1 MVRVFL
7 RLVKQA
13 LFVALLLPVIVAACS
28 RVLNGLPFT
37 TVYIALLLSLGVG
50 GIGVWLLLTIVFRRF
65 HGQIDELSACQTR
78 FLDALPPRILPWAV
92 AGSAGASLALELA
105 VIRWQGTVWEIFAF
119 YKNYGLLSCFA
130 GLGLGYALSRRDR
143 IPMILSLPLLLVQA
157 VLFVGLR
164 HGLPGP
170 ELKSLMATPV
180 REQLN
185 MGFLTSTH
193 PAHLV
198 AAYSFLG
205 TVMMLTAL
213 AFLPVGQVCG
223 RLLDRMAALPGYG
236 LNLLGSIG
244 GTLFVMGLSLL
255 WTPPVLWFVPC
266 AGVLVL
272 LQAFGRRALA
282 VGALSTFAMV
292 CALDWPVSFLIER
305 IYSPYQLIERMW
317 GHYGLMGI
325 RAAGRYYQRVNDL
338 TTSGVLAYPERAMAR
353 DYYELPYVIHPQAR
367 RVAIVG
373 AGTGN
378 DVAAAL
384 RRGAERVDAIEID
397 PAILELGAAY
407 HPEQP
412 YSDPRVR
419 RIVNDARTFLRSPGD
434 RYDLIVYGL
443 LDSHTLLSHAS
454 SVRLDSFVYTVEGLQ
469 DARKRLE
476 DGGVV
481 ALSFSVMSPE
491 IGRKIYL
498 MMQEA
503 FGGHAPVCI
512 RSHYD
517 GSVTFVQSKEGGLTF
532 DPSVINTS
540 EFDDVSSVYSDP
552 NLKADISTDDW
563 PFFYMPQRV
572 YPVTYIWML
581 GIVLVLSIYLFASFL
596 GARPKVG
603 HGAFF
608 FMGAGFMLVETKGIT
623 ELGLHFGNTWHVIG
637 IVIVAILTMAF
648 LANVAVLK
656 FRLRA
661 VAVPLGLVIG
671 SLGLGLMVSALGG
684 FAAGPAGQLAAAGL
698 LTLPMLFSGIAFS
711 GLLART
717 QDVSGALAA
726 NLFGAMCGGLLEY
739 NSMYFGFQF
748 LYWIAMGC
756 YAAALLSALLRR
768 PA

>member
-1 MVRVFL
+1 
-7 RLVKQA
+7 LVQQVLLA
-13 LFVALLLPVIVAACS
+13 ALLLPVIVAACS
-28 RVLNGLPFT
+28 RVINGLPFT
-37 TVYIALLLSLGVG
+37 LAYSGLLLSLAAGAVAC
-50 GIGVWLLLTIVFRRF
+50 WLLLVAVLRRLRP
-65 HGQIDELSACQTR
+65 HIEEMSARQAR
-78 FLDALPPRILPWAV
+78 FLDSLPARALPWAV

-143 IPMILSLPLLLVQA
+143 IPAIASLPLLFAQ
-157 VLFVGLR
+157 VLMFVVLR
-164 HGLPGP
+164 HALPGP

-213 AFLPVGQVCG
+213 AFVPVGQVCG
-223 RLLDRMAALPGYG
+223 RLLERMAALPGYG

-244 GTLFVMGLSLL
+244 GTVFVMALSHL

-266 AGVLVL
+266 AAVVL
-272 LQAFGRRALA
+272 LLLAFGR
-282 VGALSTFAMV
+282 GALVVGTLSTLAMV

-305 IYSPYQLIERMW
+305 VYSPYQLIERMW

-353 DYYELPYVIHPQAR
+353 DYYELPYVLHPRAR

-397 PAILELGAAY
+397 PAIMELGAAY

-434 RYDLIVYGL
+434 HYDLIVYGL

-469 DARKRLE
+469 DARRRLE
-476 DGGVV
+476 EGGVV

-491 IGRKIYL
+491 IGRKIFL
-498 MMQEA
+498 MMKAA
-503 FGGHAPVCI
+503 FDGHPPVCI

-517 GSVTFVQSKEGGLTF
+517 GSVTFVQSKEGGLKF
-532 DPSVINTS
+532 DPSVINS
-540 EFDDVSSVYSDP
+540 AEFDDVSSVYADP
-552 NLKADISTDDW
+552 NLRADISTDDW

-572 YPVTYIWML
+572 YPVTYMWML
-581 GIVLVLSIYLFASFL
+581 GVVLALSVYLFASFL
-596 GARPKVG
+596 GARPQVG

-637 IVIVAILTMAF
+637 FVILGILTMAY
-648 LANVAVLK
+648 LANVAVLR

-661 VAVPLGLVIG
+661 VAVPLCLVMAA
-671 SLGLGLMVSALGG
+671 LGLGLGVSASGG
-684 FAAGPAGQLAAAGL
+684 QFAPGVVGQLTAVGL
-698 LTLPMLFSGIAFS
+698 LTLPMLFSGVAFS

-717 QDVSGALAA
+717 RDVPGALAS

-748 LYWIAMGC
+748 LYWIAMAC
-756 YAAALLSALLRR
+756 YGAALLLVLLKR